1 MLAKRVLY
9 RKYAGYLYILNLN
22 TTKSYLF
29 EGIAC
34 DLMDYLSHT
43 KSIAV
48 QEIVAYVEENY
59 EVENPTQMREEI
71 IDFVNFLQA
80 EDILI
85 GGKNYG

>member
-22 TTKSYLF
+22 TTKSYIF

-34 DLMDYLSHT
+34 DLIDYLSSA
-43 KSIAV
+43 KNIAI
-48 QEIVAYVEENY
+48 QEIVTHVEENY

-71 IDFVNFLQA
+71 SHFINFLSA
-80 EDILI
+80 ECILI
-85 GGKNYG
+85 GG